1 MRENLPKGTGVFAP
15 EVFCMTQIRIA
26 VAAAILALAVG
37 LGTAPAALA
46 DRVLARVSISKQMM
60 EVWHEGRKLYEW
72 PVSTARSGKV
82 TPVGQWKG
90 AQWLSRH
97 HRSSLYN
104 NAPMPYAIFYNGN
117 YAIHGTDQ
125 VRKLGRPASAGCV
138 RLEPSNARILFD
150 MVRYEGKEN
159 LRVVVVR

>member
-1 MRENLPKGTGVFAP
+1 MIGGNDAP
-15 EVFCMTQIRIA
+15 EAGMTKVIQKMA
-26 VAAAILALAVG
+26 SAALLALG
-37 LGTAPAALA
+37 LVLMTAPMASA

-82 TPVGQWKG
+82 TPTGQWKG
-90 AQWLSRH
+90 AQWLSRN
-97 HRSSLYN
+97 HRSSIYN
-104 NAPMPYAIFYNGN
+104 NAPMPYAIFYDGN

-125 VRKLGRPASAGCV
+125 VKKLGRPASAGCV